1 MAKTRSNWKR
11 IFLLLL
17 IILLGA
23 GIYYAVIALPIVTG
37 YSAKIQCSCYFLGKQ
52 DPATVQKNE
61 LDFFPVSWT
70 SYHFDERDSSVTVS
84 LFGLS
89 ERKAIYREG
98 LGCTLINDLPEKQV
112 RSLQYTL
119 PEKSGHTSDTLWH
132 AGADRFFFPDSIQ
145 QQVEAAADYAFT
157 EPDPEKKAR
166 TRALLIIYD
175 RKLVY
180 EKYAPGFNEHS
191 KLTGWSMAKSV
202 TAALTGILVKEGKLQ
217 VNQRAAVPEWS
228 DPDDPRHSITV
239 QHLLQQTTGL
249 AFEEDYTGPSEAT
262 NMLFKHHD
270 MAKFAASLSLKTKP
284 GETFSYSSGNTNI
297 LSRLIRH
304 SIPANEYHSFPYKK
318 LLYKIGMYESILEV
332 DGSGTFVGSSYMFG
346 TARDWARFGLLY
358 YNDGVWNGER
368 ILPEGWVQQTQ
379 VRAPSAI
386 TNQYGYQFW
395 LNAGKP
401 EDPSNRTY
409 PDVPADLYFAD
420 GFEGQDVFIIPS
432 RKVIIV
438 RLALVRGG
446 YDDNLL
452 LKKILDALPS
462 H

>member
-1 MAKTRSNWKR
+1 MAKIGKWKKF
-11 IFLLLL
+11 FLLLL
-17 IILLGA
+17 IFLIAA

-37 YSAKIQCSCYFLGKQ
+37 YSAKIQCSCYFIGKQ
-52 DPATVQKNE
+52 NPENIQKNE
-61 LDFFPVSWT
+61 LDFFPVSLT
-70 SYHFDERDSSVTVS
+70 SYHFDEQERSVSVS
-84 LFGLS
+84 LFGLTK
-89 ERKAIYREG
+89 RKAIYREG
-98 LGCTLINDLPEKQV
+98 LGCTLINDLPEKEV

-119 PEKSGHTSDTLWH
+119 AEKAEVKSDSLWSTPE
-132 AGADRFFFPDSIQ
+132 RFYLPDSIQ
-145 QQVEAAADYAFT
+145 QQLEAAAGYAFT

-180 EKYAPGFNEHS
+180 EKYAPGFNQHS

-217 VNQRAAVPEWS
+217 VDQRAAVPEWN
-228 DPDDPRHSITV
+228 DPEDPRHSITV
-239 QHLLQQTTGL
+239 QQLLQQTTGL

-262 NMLFKHHD
+262 TMLFKRGD
-270 MAKFAASLSLKTKP
+270 MAKFAASVTLKTKP
-284 GETFSYSSGNTNI
+284 GETFRYSSGNTNI

-304 SIPANEYHSFPYKK
+304 SVPANEYYSFPYKK
-318 LLYKIGMYESILEV
+318 LLHKIGMYESIMEV
-332 DGSGTFVGSSYMFG
+332 DGSGTFVGSSYMFA

-368 ILPEGWVQQTQ
+368 ILPEGWVQQTR
-379 VRAPSAI
+379 VRAPSAV

-401 EDPSNRTY
+401 ENPSDRTY
-409 PDVPADLYFAD
+409 PDVPVDLYFAD

-452 LKKILDALPS
+452 LKKILEALPVG
-462 H
+462 